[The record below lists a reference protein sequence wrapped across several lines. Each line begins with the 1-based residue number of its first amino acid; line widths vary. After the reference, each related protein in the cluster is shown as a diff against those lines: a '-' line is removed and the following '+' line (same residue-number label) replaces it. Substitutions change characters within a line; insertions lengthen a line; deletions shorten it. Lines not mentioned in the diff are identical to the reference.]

1 MRKQDFGKAV
11 ELLKQ
16 LKDKADQAI
25 EAIENKGEY
34 WLISDL
40 AIEDIEALTEQ
51 ITAAISGNDFLQV
64 NLNYDLVHEVVVPD

>member
-1 MRKQDFGKAV
+1 MSKQDFGKAV

-51 ITAAISGNDFLQV
+51 ITAAVSGNDFLQV